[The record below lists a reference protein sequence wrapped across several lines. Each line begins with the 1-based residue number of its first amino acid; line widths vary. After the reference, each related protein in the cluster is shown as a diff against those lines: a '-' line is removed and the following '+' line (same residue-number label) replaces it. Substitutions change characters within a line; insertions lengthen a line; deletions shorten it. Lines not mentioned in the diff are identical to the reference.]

1 MSLYV
6 LDTDQGMITGLA
18 LLDVQGSKLDQV
30 GQCLEVQICVES
42 AKGYLNWPRGKIH
55 RSLYRRV
62 SWIAHDKTS

>member
-30 GQCLEVQICVES
+30 GQCLGSPDLRRKRQGIPELATWEDSSI
-42 AKGYLNWPRGKIH
+42 
-55 RSLYRRV
+55 SLPKSFVDRP
-62 SWIAHDKTS
+62 